1 MKNKILSASQTKMA
15 DQFTIENDQI
25 SSIDLMEKAGNQFVN
40 AIIPFVHG
48 KPLIHIFCGKGSN
61 GGDGFAVARLLK
73 EKGALVHTYLLDSGQ
88 KLSKDC
94 EINASCLKQYKIID
108 SENNFPKIKAE
119 DVVIDA
125 LLGAGLTRR
134 PEGLLAA
141 LIEFLNHSKAKILSI
156 DIPSGLS
163 CDELPANSSI
173 IKAHFTGTFEFPKK
187 SFFMKESAKFLGK
200 WQVLPIGLNQ
210 PFIQSQA
217 SDLYYLTQDFFKEII
232 LPREK
237 FTNKGTYGHGLL
249 IAGSKGKMGSAI
261 LSAKAAL
268 RSGIGLLT
276 AQIPSC
282 GYVIFQSAVPEAM
295 CETDDSIDF
304 NTKLKV
310 DFKNFNA
317 IGVGPGMGN
326 QIGTKNILT
335 EIFTKSNL
343 PLVIDA
349 DALNVISEYSDLQM
363 NLPANSILTP
373 HPKEFERLAGKSKN
387 SFERLEL
394 LRNFARKTD
403 CYIVLKDAITTIAC
417 PDGKI
422 FFNTTGNPGM
432 ATGGS
437 GDVLT
442 GIILGLLA
450 QGFSPLNA
458 TLIGVYF
465 HGKAGDLASI
475 HVGENQIIASDLVQ
489 YFRLM

>member
-1 MKNKILSASQTKMA
+1 MT
-15 DQFTIENDQI
+15 DQFTIENDSI
-25 SSIDLMEKAGNQFVN
+25 SSIDLMEKAANQFIH
-40 AIIPFVHG
+40 AITPFLQG
-48 KPLIHIFCGKGSN
+48 KPLIHIFCGNGNN
-61 GGDGFAVARLLK
+61 GGDGFAVARLLQ

-94 EINASCLKQYKIID
+94 EINASRLKQYKIIESVKD
-108 SENNFPKIKAE
+108 FPKVKAE

-125 LLGAGLTRR
+125 LLGLGLARKT
-134 PEGLLAA
+134 EGLLAT
-141 LIEFLNHSKAKILSI
+141 LIEFLNCSKAKILSI

-163 CDELPANSSI
+163 CEELPADSPI
-173 IKAHFTGTFEFPKK
+173 IEAFFTGTFEVPKK
-187 SFFMKESAKFLGK
+187 SFFLKESAKFVGK
-200 WQVLPIGLNQ
+200 WQVLSIGLNQ
-210 PFIQSQA
+210 PFIQSQE
-217 SDLYYLTQDFFKEII
+217 SDFYYLTQDFFKEII
-232 LPREK
+232 LPRKK
-237 FTNKGTYGHGLL
+237 FTHKGTYGHGLL

-282 GYVIFQSAVPEAM
+282 GYVIFQSSVPEAM
-295 CETDDSIDF
+295 CETDDSFDF
-304 NTKLKV
+304 NTKIKV
-310 DFKNFNA
+310 DFKNYNA
-317 IGVGPGMGN
+317 IGVGPGIGN
-326 QIGTKNILT
+326 LIETKNILL
-335 EIFTKSNL
+335 EIFTKSKL

-349 DALNVISEYSDLQM
+349 DALNVISQYSDLQM
-363 NLPANSILTP
+363 KLPANSILTP
-373 HPKEFERLAGKSKN
+373 HPKEFERLAGESKN

-394 LRNFARKTD
+394 LQNFARKTD
-403 CYIVLKDAITTIAC
+403 CYIVLKDTITTIAC

-458 TLIGVYF
+458 ALIGVYF

-489 YFRLM
+489 YFRLK